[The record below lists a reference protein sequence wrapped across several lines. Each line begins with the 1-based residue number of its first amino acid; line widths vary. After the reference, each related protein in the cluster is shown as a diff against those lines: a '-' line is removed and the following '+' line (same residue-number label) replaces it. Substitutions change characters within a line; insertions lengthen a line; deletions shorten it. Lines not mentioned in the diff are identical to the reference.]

1 MVNFLLSQI
10 LLRLVVVDLL
20 HIQVLDVGGAG
31 AETGEIFY
39 FNGSFGPE
47 RISLMDPLDKNIGR
61 YSTEIIKRVLN
72 LRLGPMG

>member
-31 AETGEIFY
+31 AETGEN
-39 FNGSFGPE
+39 FN
-47 RISLMDPLDKNIGR
+47 LMDHLGR
-61 YSTEIIKRVLN
+61 KKSV
-72 LRLGPMG
+72 